1 MTVCGI
7 ICEYNP
13 FHKGHKYHIEK
24 AKEITN
30 ADAIVAV
37 MSGNFVQR
45 GDVAVFDK
53 KLRAKAAVKCG
64 ADLVLELPATAS
76 LCSAERFAGVSVEIL
91 NALSLVDFLAFGT
104 ESENFDLMRD
114 VAALLCNEP
123 PQFKEALKKHSKSGI
138 SFAAARAK
146 SANELIEGA
155 YDILS
160 SPNNILAIEYLKAL
174 IKTKSRILPVF
185 VKRKGS
191 GYNSTAIA
199 ADFISATAAREL
211 LFNEKSLLGY
221 VPDEVLPLYK
231 NAKIHKTED
240 MSGAII
246 ANLLKMSADEIAK
259 IPDVSEGLEN
269 KIKKEAL
276 NAKSFGSLCDSIK
289 SKRYAHSRIRRILLN
304 SYLGI
309 TREDIKAPQY
319 IKILDFNERGRE
331 VLNKAKQEARL
342 PLVKNFN
349 QIKALKNPLAEKAW
363 KKELLFDRIYDLF

>member
-24 AKEITN
+24 AREITN
-30 ADAIVAV
+30 ADAVVAV

-64 ADLVLELPATAS
+64 ADLVLELPVAAA

-114 VAALLCNEP
+114 VAALLCSEP

-174 IKTKSRILPVF
+174 IKTKSRISPFF
-185 VKRKGS
+185 VKRIGS
-191 GYNSTAIA
+191 GYNSTATTT
-199 ADFISATAAREL
+199 DFISATAAREL
-211 LFNEKSLLGY
+211 LFDEKSLFGF

-231 NAKIHKTED
+231 NAKIHKTEN

-246 ANLLKMSADEIAK
+246 ANLLKMSADEISK

-276 NAKSFGSLCDSIK
+276 NAKSFGNLCDSIK
-289 SKRYAHSRIRRILLN
+289 SKRYAHSRIRRILLH

-309 TREDIKAPQY
+309 TREDMKAPQY
-319 IKILDFNERGRE
+319 IRILDFNERGRE

-349 QIKALKNPLAEKAW
+349 QIRALKNPLAEEAW